1 MILYRK
7 EHESKCNLKKEESN
21 HTLFIDDDIIFKCK
35 YNTSKKIVKKIPIN
49 NLLISKYRYGQHFSK
64 ISIEATLDPGC
75 LNGNAIYVKVKG
87 RYTVNKN
94 NIQKEMVINKM
105 LTITKRC
112 LETNSLDRIKNMIL
126 GELMERHAKSS
137 NKSMFISFTSSRE
150 YCNNQYEGY
159 IFSFEFSDNSGAKP
173 IKNTF
178 VSGNEEEY
186 LVIGNLKRSDVSE
199 IKYCGLTKLNEND
212 ISVAI
217 ETNIDAKT
225 LGTGQSSGATE
236 NCKSGTGQSRGIP
249 GKSDKIKSIRLA
261 RKK

>member
-7 EHESKCNLKKEESN
+7 EHGSKCNLKTEKN
-21 HTLFIDDDIIFKCK
+21 DYTLCIDNDIIFKCK
-35 YNTSKKIVKKIPIN
+35 YNTSKKTVKKMPIN
-49 NLLISKYRYGQHFSK
+49 NLLIGKYRYGQYFSK
-64 ISIEATLDPGC
+64 ISIKVTLDHGC
-75 LNGNAIYVKVKG
+75 LNGNTIYAKAEGK
-87 RYTVNKN
+87 YTVNEN
-94 NIQKEMVINKM
+94 NIQKEKVINRILK
-105 LTITKRC
+105 ITERC
-112 LETNSLDRIKNMIL
+112 LENNNLDRIKNMIL

-150 YCNNQYEGY
+150 YCNNEYEGY
-159 IFSFEFSDNSGAKP
+159 IFSFEFNSNDGAKP
-173 IKNTF
+173 IRNTF

-225 LGTGQSSGATE
+225 PGTGQSSGTTK

-249 GKSDKIKSIRLA
+249 DKSDKIKSIGLA

>member
-7 EHESKCNLKKEESN
+7 EHKSKCNLKKEKNN
-21 HTLFIDDDIIFKCK
+21 HTLCIDDNIIFKCK

-49 NLLISKYRYGQHFSK
+49 DLLISKYRYGQYLAK
-64 ISIEATLDPGC
+64 ISIEVTLDHQC
-75 LNGNAIYVKVKG
+75 LNGNAIHAKVDGK
-87 RYTVNKN
+87 YTTVNEN
-94 NIQKEMVINKM
+94 NIQKEIVINNI
-105 LTITKRC
+105 LTITERC
-112 LETNSLDRIKNMIL
+112 LEMDDLDRIKNMIL

-150 YCNNQYEGY
+150 YCNNEYEGY

-178 VSGNEEEY
+178 VSGNEKEY

-199 IKYCGLTKLNEND
+199 IKYCGLTKLNKND

-217 ETNIDAKT
+217 KNNIKRHPINNA
-225 LGTGQSSGATE
+225 GFYRQ
-236 NCKSGTGQSRGIP
+236 
-249 GKSDKIKSIRLA
+249 
-261 RKK
+261 